1 MDALYKYI
9 YDTLGIVLQVETPDT
24 GKLSRMPFF
33 LKQGFQYYKV
43 NLFDRVFIL
52 ALLED
57 KQDLGGI
64 SHIEKQLE
72 GMVKNLGYPL
82 ILVLNNITA
91 VTRKRLV
98 EKGINFIVPGK
109 QLYLPAVMIDF
120 NEVFKKPINHKEN
133 LLPSAQVILLHQ
145 ILKRNIN
152 IAELPFKQ
160 LAFDLGYSAMAIS
173 KAVENLKYHELC
185 EVKGTKEKH
194 IQFNLPIPELW
205 EKALPMLVDPVIKRV
220 YIDQFPDNIVQIRS
234 NLSALTEYS
243 NLNPEMQEHR
253 AMEKALFYD
262 LKNTDVF
269 VDMNPQEGR
278 YCLEVWKYNPL
289 VLTKSNGT
297 QSLVDP
303 LSLYLSMKHMND
315 ERIKIA
321 LEGIIKKYIW

>member
-24 GKLSRMPFF
+24 EKLRRMPFF

-43 NLFDRVFIL
+43 SLFNRDFIL
-52 ALLED
+52 ALLEEE
-57 KQDLGGI
+57 QDLGGI

-72 GMVKNLGYPL
+72 KIVKNLGYPL

-98 EKGINFIVPGK
+98 GKGINFIVPGK
-109 QLYLPAVMIDF
+109 QLYLPAVMVDF
-120 NEVFKKPINHKEN
+120 REVFKKQINHKEN
-133 LLPSAQVILLHQ
+133 LLPSAQVIILHQ

-160 LAFDLGYSAMAIS
+160 LAYDLGYSAMAIT
-173 KAVENLKYHELC
+173 KAVENLKYLELC
-185 EVKGTKEKH
+185 EVQGTKEKYIH
-194 IQFNLPIPELW
+194 FNLPIPELW
-205 EKALPMLVDPVIKRV
+205 KKALPLLVDPVVKRV
-220 YIDQFPDNIVQIRS
+220 YVDHYPENISQVRS

-243 NLNPEMQEHR
+243 NLNPEIQEHR
-253 AMEKALFYD
+253 AMEKGLFYG

-289 VLTKSNGT
+289 VLTKDNGT

-315 ERIKIA
+315 ERIEIA

>member
-9 YDTLGIVLQVETPDT
+9 YDTLGIAIQIETLDPR
-24 GKLSRMPFF
+24 KLRRMPFF
-33 LKQGFQYYKV
+33 IKQGFQFYKT
-43 NLFDRVFIL
+43 NLLDRVFIL
-52 ALLED
+52 AFLEEE
-57 KQDLGGI
+57 QDLGGI
-64 SHIEKQLE
+64 GHIEKQME
-72 GMVKNLGYPL
+72 QAVKNLGSPL

-98 EKGINFIVPGK
+98 GKGINFIVPGK
-109 QLYLPAVMIDF
+109 QLHLPAVMIDF
-120 NEVFKKPINHKEN
+120 NEVFKKPITHQES

-160 LAFDLGYSAMAIS
+160 LAFDLGYSAMAIT

-185 EVKGTKEKH
+185 EVQGTKEKY
-194 IQFNLPIPELW
+194 INFNLPIPELW
-205 EKALPMLVDPVIKRV
+205 KKAFPLLVDPVIKRV
-220 YIDQFPDNIVQIRS
+220 YVDHYPDNIALVRS

-243 NLNPEMQEHR
+243 NLNPDIQEHR
-253 AMEKALFYD
+253 ALEKGLFYG
-262 LKNTDVF
+262 LKNTEAF

-289 VLTKSNGT
+289 VLTKGNDT

-315 ERIKIA
+315 ERIEIA
-321 LEGIIKKYIW
+321 LEGIINKYIW